1 MNVMNAYGG
10 PTNDP
15 FSEREESPQLHQKYI
30 RNHLIP
36 YNRDMETQPYEPY
49 TKGIEIKEDEIPTY
63 RLGDSLTDRTPIVLS
78 VPEPPPPSVPEQ
90 NQLPEPFVGK
100 SQEPTMQEGYACP
113 TTNSDNRVQ
122 GVYVTIIVIL
132 LIVILFLIKKLYNLP

>member
-1 MNVMNAYGG
+1 
-10 PTNDP
+10 
-15 FSEREESPQLHQKYI
+15 
-30 RNHLIP
+30 
-36 YNRDMETQPYEPY
+36 METQPYEPY

-63 RLGDSLTDRTPIVLS
+63 RLGESFQDRTPIVLS

-90 NQLPEPFVGK
+90 NQLPELFVGK

-113 TTNSDNRVQ
+113 STNGGDRVQ

-132 LIVILFLIKKLYNLP
+132 LIVILFLIKKLYNFP

>member
-1 MNVMNAYGG
+1 MNAYGG

-63 RLGDSLTDRTPIVLS
+63 RLGESFQDRTPIVLS
-78 VPEPPPPSVPEQ
+78 PSEQPPPSVPEQ

-100 SQEPTMQEGYACP
+100 SQEPTKQEGYACP

-132 LIVILFLIKKLYNLP
+132 LIVILFLIKKLYNFP